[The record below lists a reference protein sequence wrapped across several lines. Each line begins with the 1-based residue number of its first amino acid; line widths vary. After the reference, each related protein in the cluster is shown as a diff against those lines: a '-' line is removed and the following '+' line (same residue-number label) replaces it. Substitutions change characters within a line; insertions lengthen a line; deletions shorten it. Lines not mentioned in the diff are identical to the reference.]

1 MHYLVT
7 GGTAMHDAMATTEAE
22 IGYTPHVTLE
32 EGVRHAINALRQK
45 PGLPGAWVLG
55 RQGDV

>member
-7 GGTAMHDAMATTEAE
+7 GGTAMHGAMATTEAE
-22 IGYTPHVTLE
+22 IGYTSHVTRA

-45 PGLPGAWVLG
+45 HGLPGAWV
-55 RQGDV
+55 